1 MAKRAVS
8 PLIATILLVALTI
21 SIGAMIIGWGK
32 EYVKKQT
39 KCIGYEIDILNAKAD
54 YTNRILKVSVHNKG
68 TEDLILS
75 TEASPLVFHA
85 VIAGQDYYCAV
96 ADPATIGAT
105 GCAIKKGTADLA
117 AGQIGTIEIH
127 FGSGIDLS
135 KYEEGEFIIKGCGT
149 IGEKIMPYMLT

>member
-1 MAKRAVS
+1 MTKRAVS
-8 PLIATILLVALTI
+8 PLIATILLVALI

-32 EYVKKQT
+32 EYTNRQI
-39 KCIGYEIDILNAKAD
+39 KCIGYEIDILSTNID

-75 TEASPLVFHA
+75 TEVSPLVFHA
-85 VIAGQDYYCAV
+85 VIAGQDYYCTV
-96 ADPATIGAT
+96 TDPATIGASE
-105 GCAIKKGTADLA
+105 CAIKKGTADLA

-135 KYEEGEFIIKGCGT
+135 KYEEGEFIIKGCGV
-149 IGEKIMPYMLT
+149 ISKKVMPHIST